1 MMNIIMNESS
11 HSSLPF
17 VLSKLNSHIEE
28 MKRNYG
34 VTRLGI
40 FGSVSRRED
49 TSDSDID
56 ILVDLTPE
64 KGIYRRY
71 INLADELEE
80 IFGRFVDLVT
90 VKGLS
95 LHMRPYV
102 EREVIWVY
110 G

>member
-1 MMNIIMNESS
+1 MNESS
-11 HSSLPF
+11 HSSIPF
-17 VLSKLNSHIEE
+17 VLTKLNSHIDE
-28 MKRNYG
+28 MRRNYG

-40 FGSVSRRED
+40 FGSVSRGED

-56 ILVDLTPE
+56 ILVDLSPE
-64 KGIYRRY
+64 RGIYRRY
-71 INLADELEE
+71 ISLADELEE
-80 IFGRFVDLVT
+80 MFGRSVDLVT

-95 LHMRPYV
+95 PHIRPYV